1 MAQFSDRTDEVE
13 AVCCQQAGNPNA
25 CGADGAPTRCD
36 YECSVMFVPWF
47 NECHELI
54 EVIVSDQLPEFDA
67 TYRQCQNQDPHDI
80 LREIHELTDQ
90 GCSVQLPAGEVP
102 SVATTMLDRE
112 LCSENGAPITP
123 ISCSASTEYNDAC
136 APTNSASDDL
146 RRSSAQAES
155 FLHADGCENVF
166 DGAEEDGYYSHA
178 NEGGQ
183 GTAGTSWATKGAVEG
198 NGAGSGAAFH
208 ASITLNFGS
217 PKTFGSMIFAQRNN
231 VPGECFGR
239 VRLTFDGAN
248 DPSVPLTLQC
258 SPDMVT
264 YR

>member
-123 ISCSASTEYNDAC
+123 VSCSASTEYNDAC
-136 APTNSASDDL
+136 APTNRLL
-146 RRSSAQAES
+146 RETELGHKTLLREIIRS
-155 FLHADGCENVF
+155 G
-166 DGAEEDGYYSHA
+166 
-178 NEGGQ
+178 
-183 GTAGTSWATKGAVEG
+183 
-198 NGAGSGAAFH
+198 
-208 ASITLNFGS
+208 
-217 PKTFGSMIFAQRNN
+217 
-231 VPGECFGR
+231 
-239 VRLTFDGAN
+239 
-248 DPSVPLTLQC
+248 
-258 SPDMVT
+258 
-264 YR
+264 